1 MSISVTA
8 MQFGWWWGAG
18 GQITKCYHLNLVKDD
33 LMLMRLTYVLSIF
46 AFSST
51 GRRNLKE
58 RDITTSCS

>member
-1 MSISVTA
+1 M
-8 MQFGWWWGAG
+8 
-18 GQITKCYHLNLVKDD
+18 ITKCYHFNLVKDD

-51 GRRNLKE
+51 GRRNLNE